1 MIDQVDIDF
10 IDENHF
16 EIIGKKP
23 YTLVIRSRST
33 GHCWCLLEQVYN
45 GHRSFR
51 ISHKHKESDP
61 YHFQRNKPSVVACC
75 EYIRSHDKYQIAK
88 EREKE
93 ERRMR
98 RRVDMNKKRTL
109 PG

>member
-33 GHCWCLLEQVYN
+33 GHYWSLLEQVYN
-45 GHRSFR
+45 GHRTFQ
-51 ISHKHKESDP
+51 ICHKHKEAEP
-61 YHFQRNKPSVVACC
+61 YHPQKTGHLSLVAASTSGAM
-75 EYIRSHDKYQIAK
+75 INTR
-88 EREKE
+88 
-93 ERRMR
+93 
-98 RRVDMNKKRTL
+98 
-109 PG
+109 